1 MNLCPAETDQKNDAT
16 LALPYEDLVLLRLI
30 AVTNDVTPAE
40 MVHYWTREYLDSR
53 KDSLKDGN
61 FRN

>member
-1 MNLCPAETDQKNDAT
+1 MNHCHEETDKENDAT

-30 AVTNDVTPAE
+30 AVANDASPAE
-40 MVHYWTREYLDSR
+40 MVRYWSREYLDSR